1 MEAPQYSLKPNLDRF
16 VVPRAVLVLILGIAF
31 FFGIYLNLV
40 LLKIEVGLVQYVI
53 IFLVVA
59 VAAALAIVQNMSY
72 YKALQ
77 YDFFA
82 DHIQIGSNPVM
93 LNRVSGL
100 SLKQDMFDKMFNTCT
115 IELPPVAKIKY
126 IPNSYQI
133 YSYIQQLL
141 QFNQKF

>member
-1 MEAPQYSLKPNLDRF
+1 METPQYSLKPNLDRF
-16 VVPRAVLVLILGIAF
+16 IVPRVILVLILGIAF
-31 FFGIYLNLV
+31 FFGIYLNLA
-40 LLKIEVGLVQYVI
+40 LLKMEVGLIQFTI
-53 IFLVVA
+53 IFLAVA

-77 YDFFA
+77 YDFFTN
-82 DHIQIGSNPVM
+82 HIQIGGNPIM
-93 LNRVSGL
+93 LNTVSGI
-100 SLKQDMFDKMFNTCT
+100 SLKQDIFDKMFNTCT